1 MRILAFLLSFIFAVQ
16 SLQPA
21 RDPSI
26 HDLKKAVVQF
36 GRLGFKT
43 DLPVRYINKKQLEQ
57 YIIKVFDREYPDD
70 MAEKDAF
77 FLYAMG
83 FAQKKINIK
92 RARKRILINNI
103 GGMYNEGTK
112 ELYALSEYRKINR
125 VNSLV
130 IIHEL
135 RHSIQDQYFNLA
147 RILGSLSDFDD
158 RKLAV
163 LAAVEGDATLVMVEF
178 GGFIPEVLTS
188 QNADAL
194 MSFSPI
200 PSTSVLYNYPDILKH
215 QLTMPYIEGLKFT
228 YSILKKKKW
237 KAVNRI
243 LNSPPLS
250 SEQVL
255 HPEKYLKNEVPGVI
269 EIGYKPENYT
279 LYHSGVIG
287 EFYLGIL
294 IKGGGDFVDLAAG
307 WGGDRFEIYR
317 KPSQYILLWES
328 SWDRDKFAGTFM
340 TIFRQF
346 IEREFLI
353 NFKAGNIKGTPFMA
367 GNSQYGYFFLRK
379 FKNKLFFVRTNDR
392 QAMNQFINRGY
403 YD

>member
-1 MRILAFLLSFIFAVQ
+1 MLVFLLCTQGLLAS
-16 SLQPA
+16 

-57 YIIKVFDREYPDD
+57 YIIRVFDRDYPDD
-70 MAEKDAF
+70 LAEKDAF
-77 FLYAMG
+77 FLYTMG
-83 FAQKKINIK
+83 FVEKKINIK
-92 RARKRILINNI
+92 KVRRRILINNI
-103 GGMYNEGTK
+103 GGMYNERTK

-125 VNSLV
+125 VNSLI

-135 RHSIQDQYFNLA
+135 RHSIQDQYFDLA
-147 RILGSLSDFDD
+147 RILGTLSDFDD

-178 GGFIPEVLTS
+178 GGFNSEVLTS
-188 QNADAL
+188 YNADAL
-194 MSFSPI
+194 LSFSPI
-200 PSTSVLYNYPDILKH
+200 SNTSFLYNYPGILKH

-228 YSILKKKKW
+228 SSILKKKKW

-243 LNSPPLS
+243 LKSPPLS

-255 HPEKYLKNEVPGVI
+255 HPEKYLKNEMPRKI
-269 EIGYKPENYT
+269 EIGYKPEDYT

-294 IKGGGDFVDLAAG
+294 IKSGGEFVDLAAG
-307 WGGDRFEIYR
+307 WGGDRFELYR
-317 KPSQYILLWES
+317 KPSHYILLWEAT
-328 SWDRDKFAGTFM
+328 WDRDKFAGTFLA
-340 TIFRQF
+340 IFKQF

-353 NFKAGNIKGTPFMA
+353 DFKAGNVKGTPFVA
-367 GNSQYGYFFLRK
+367 GNSQYGFFFLRR
-379 FKNKLFFVRTNDR
+379 FKDKLFFVRTNDR
-392 QAMNQFINRGY
+392 EAMNQFINRGY

>member
-1 MRILAFLLSFIFAVQ
+1 MRRIVFLLFFICTVQ
-16 SLQPA
+16 LLQPA

-57 YIIKVFDREYPDD
+57 YIIKVFDQDYPDD

-77 FLYAMG
+77 FLYVMG
-83 FAQKKINIK
+83 FAQKRINIK
-92 RARKRILINNI
+92 KARKRILINNI
-103 GGMYNEGTK
+103 GGMYNERTK

-135 RHSIQDQYFNLA
+135 RHSIQDQYFNLENV
-147 RILGSLSDFDD
+147 LGKLSDFDD

-200 PSTSVLYNYPDILKH
+200 SNTSGLYNYPDILKH

-243 LNSPPLS
+243 LTSPPMS

-255 HPEKYLKNEVPGVI
+255 HPEKYLKKEMPRKI

-340 TIFRQF
+340 VIFRQF
-346 IEREFLI
+346 IEKEFLV

-367 GNSQYGYFFLRK
+367 GNSQYGYFFLRR
-379 FKNKLFFVRTNDR
+379 FKDKLFFVRTNDR

>member
-1 MRILAFLLSFIFAVQ
+1 MRIKILLLVFLLCTQGLLAS
-16 SLQPA
+16 

-57 YIIKVFDREYPDD
+57 YIIRVFDRDYPDD
-70 MAEKDAF
+70 LAEKDAF
-77 FLYAMG
+77 FLYTMG
-83 FAQKKINIK
+83 FVEKKINIK
-92 RARKRILINNI
+92 KVRRRILINNI
-103 GGMYNEGTK
+103 GGMYNERTK

-125 VNSLV
+125 VNSLI

-135 RHSIQDQYFNLA
+135 RHSIQDQYFDLA
-147 RILGSLSDFDD
+147 RILGTLSDFDD

-178 GGFIPEVLTS
+178 GGFNSEVLTS
-188 QNADAL
+188 YNADAL
-194 MSFSPI
+194 LSFSPI
-200 PSTSVLYNYPDILKH
+200 SNTSFLYNYPGILKH

-228 YSILKKKKW
+228 SSILKKKKW

-243 LNSPPLS
+243 LKSPPLS

-255 HPEKYLKNEVPGVI
+255 HPEKYLKNEMPRKI
-269 EIGYKPENYT
+269 EIGYKPEDYT

-294 IKGGGDFVDLAAG
+294 IKSGGEFVDLAAG
-307 WGGDRFEIYR
+307 WGGDRFELYR
-317 KPSQYILLWES
+317 KPSHYILLWEAT
-328 SWDRDKFAGTFM
+328 WDRDKFAGTFLA
-340 TIFRQF
+340 IFKQF

-353 NFKAGNIKGTPFMA
+353 DFKAGNVKGTPFVA
-367 GNSQYGYFFLRK
+367 GNSQYGFFFLRR
-379 FKNKLFFVRTNDR
+379 FKDKLFFVRTNDR
-392 QAMNQFINRGY
+392 EAMNQFINRGY

>member
-1 MRILAFLLSFIFAVQ
+1 MRIIVLLLSFILSAQ
-16 SLQPA
+16 SLQSA

-26 HDLKKAVVQF
+26 HDLKNAVVKF

-43 DLPVRYINKKQLEQ
+43 DLPVRYISKKQLEQ
-57 YIIKVFDREYPDD
+57 YIIKVFDQDYPDD

-83 FAQKKINIK
+83 FAQKRINIK
-92 RARKRILINNI
+92 KARKRILINNI
-103 GGMYNEGTK
+103 GGMYNERAK
-112 ELYALSEYRKINR
+112 ELYALSDYRNINR

-135 RHSIQDQYFNLA
+135 RHSIQDQYFNLENV
-147 RILGSLSDFDD
+147 LGKLSDFDD

-200 PSTSVLYNYPDILKH
+200 SNTSVLYNYPDILKH

-255 HPEKYLKNEVPGVI
+255 HPEKYLKNEMPREI
-269 EIGYKPENYT
+269 EIGYKPENYD

-287 EFYLGIL
+287 EYYLGIL

-346 IEREFLI
+346 IEKEFLV

-367 GNSQYGYFFLRK
+367 GNSRYGYFFLRR
-379 FKNKLFFVRTNDR
+379 FKDKMFFVRTNDR